1 MRGIFSKASIGM
13 MHMEQLKDG
22 ESPMNR
28 LNNGTSREDP
38 HPKRI
43 EVAEEEVKHHFAPD
57 EDKEEKDKKSQRK
70 KRRLP
75 IKWIV
80 IAVGVLLVA
89 GYFGFRSWHDASTH
103 ESTDDAYTTNHIHQI
118 SPRINGTVRS
128 VLVDDNVRVKAGQVL
143 VELDPRD
150 YEVSLA
156 QAQANL
162 SSAEAAVTQS
172 EAQLQVAKANVGQG
186 QANQASAQANADNVN
201 ADQKRD
207 AELLRKRVISPQDM
221 DHANEAARSGNAS
234 LAAAKKQVAGAEAQ
248 VALADAQV
256 KAARAQV
263 QQAQEAVKQA
273 ALNLSYTKIVS
284 PADGQV
290 GQRTVESG
298 NRIQPGQAL
307 MAISEPNVWVLANLK
322 ETQMEKVR
330 VGQPVAIRIDSF
342 PHQKFSG
349 WVDSVQPGSG
359 ATYALLPPD
368 NATGNF
374 IKIVQRVPVK
384 IVFDPSSLGEATGR
398 IVPGLS
404 CEPSIAVT
412 APARPMPKEKQ
423 PDPKY

>member
-1 MRGIFSKASIGM
+1 M
-13 MHMEQLKDG
+13 
-22 ESPMNR
+22 
-28 LNNGTSREDP
+28 TREDKP
-38 HPKRI
+38 PVSAHI
-43 EVAEEEVKHHFAPD
+43 EVAEEEAKHHFTPD
-57 EDKEEKDKKSQRK
+57 GAQDQQKEDKKSKRN

-75 IKWIV
+75 IKWIL
-80 IAVGVLLVA
+80 IALVVLLIA
-89 GYFGFRSWHDASTH
+89 GFFGFRYWQYASTH
-103 ESTDDAYTTNHIHQI
+103 ESTDDAYTTNHLHQI
-118 SPRINGTVRS
+118 SPRINGTVQR

-150 YEVSLA
+150 FEVSLA

-162 SSAEAAVTQS
+162 SAAQAAVAQS
-172 EAQLQVAKANVGQG
+172 EAQLEVAKANVGQA

-201 ADQKRD
+201 ADQKRNT
-207 AELLRKRVISPQDM
+207 ELLKKRVISPQDM

-234 LAAAKKQVAGAEAQ
+234 LAAAKKQVAGNEAQ
-248 VALADAQV
+248 VALASAQV
-256 KAARAQV
+256 KAGQAQV
-263 QQAQEAVKQA
+263 QQAQEAVDQA
-273 ALNLSYTKIVS
+273 KLNVSYTKIVS

-298 NRIQPGQAL
+298 NRVQPGQAL
-307 MAISEPNVWVLANLK
+307 MAISEPDVWVLANLK

-342 PHQKFSG
+342 PHQNFSG

-384 IVFDPSSLGEATGR
+384 VVFDPGSLGEAAGR

-412 APARPMPKEKQ
+412 APARQMPENKLADTKR
-423 PDPKY
+423 